1 MQHVLTKMVH
11 YMYSLRDQGTPKRTV
26 NRVENL
32 IGAWSD
38 YLSEQQD
45 QGGQDVTQL
54 TPADIDAWLNSIQA
68 LPTRTRQERQRLLTQ
83 FLNWAQTHVQ
93 TVSKGG

>member
-1 MQHVLTKMVH
+1 MQHVLIQMVH
-11 YMYSLRDQGTPKRTV
+11 YLYSLRDQGTPKRTV

-45 QGGQDVTQL
+45 PRQKNVTQL
-54 TPADIDAWLNSIQA
+54 TPADIDTWLNSIQD
-68 LPTRTRQERQRLLTQ
+68 LPIRTRQERQKHLTQ
-83 FLNWAQTHVQ
+83 FLSWAQDHV
-93 TVSKGG
+93 